1 MNLLSISFVIAVG
14 AGGDASKMMRSDVLD
29 SGIVWPPASPSN
41 KLMQIENT
49 GGELR
54 VVTSV
59 PGGSVWGR
67 ISDVDRDGVMSRVN
81 ITTLMMISAL
91 TNVWQKNNRLVE
103 FRLEP
108 KIFVA
113 KHYVPVPSRNLVS
126 RINLYA
132 SVTVRHLV
140 SEISDPMC
148 I

>member
-1 MNLLSISFVIAVG
+1 
-14 AGGDASKMMRSDVLD
+14 MMRSDVLN
-29 SGIVWPPASPSN
+29 SWSIVWPPASSSN
-41 KLMQIENT
+41 KLMLIENS
-49 GGELR
+49 GGGLS

-67 ISDVDRDGVMSRVN
+67 ISDVDRDGVMSMVN
-81 ITTLMMISAL
+81 KTTLMMISAL

-113 KHYVPVPSRNLVS
+113 KHYVPVPSENLVS

-148 I
+148 T